1 MSLHAQT
8 YHIKGVK
15 MNTEYL
21 KEYLIADIFNLM
33 DTEALSVEL
42 YERLQDTS
50 IKELN
55 GIKGAL
61 L

>member
-1 MSLHAQT
+1 
-8 YHIKGVK
+8 

-55 GIKGAL
+55 RIKRAL